1 MSKERFCLFCESVEW
16 RKRLERNFNREKE
29 EKKKIVLSVALVEH
43 TVINGEKRGRITD
56 YMKQGEGFPL
66 RFCPMCGER
75 VKNE

>member
-1 MSKERFCLFCESVEW
+1 MSKERFCPFCESVEW
-16 RKRLERNFNREKE
+16 RKRLERKFNREQE
-29 EKKKIVLSVALVEH
+29 EKKKIVLTVALVEH

-56 YMKQGEGFPL
+56 YMKRGEGFPL